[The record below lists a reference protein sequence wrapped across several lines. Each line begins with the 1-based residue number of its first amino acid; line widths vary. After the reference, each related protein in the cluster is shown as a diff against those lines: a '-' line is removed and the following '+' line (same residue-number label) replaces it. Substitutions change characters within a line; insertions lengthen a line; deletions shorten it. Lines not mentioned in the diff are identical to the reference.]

1 MKTTT
6 TKQILEAI
14 NDTMIEKDKIKT
26 GGIRYLN
33 KMYNGTKLMPT
44 PDEIK
49 RVMLFGEGYYY

>member
-6 TKQILEAI
+6 TTDILEAI
-14 NDTMIEKDKIKT
+14 NEAMIEKSKIKT

-33 KMYNGTKLMPT
+33 NLYRGTKLMPSS
-44 PDEIK
+44 DEIK